1 MTRARATFG
10 LALLVLTG
18 ACKGGTE
25 SGPKD
30 PGQAVGDAA
39 ADTNLLHD
47 ANGAANEVIRN
58 AADCPAARAAITPAY
73 EKLDAIAPQLKTE
86 AGRVSLAAI
95 RKQVD
100 RIAELCPQ

>member
-1 MTRARATFG
+1 MSHVRAVLG
-10 LALLVLTG
+10 LVLVG
-18 ACKGGTE
+18 CLAACQGGSD
-25 SGPKD
+25 SGSKD

-39 ADTNLLHD
+39 TDTRLLHE

-58 AADCPAARAAITPAY
+58 ASDCPAARAAISPAY
-73 EKLDAIAPQLKTE
+73 ETLDKIAPQLKTE

-100 RIAELCPQ
+100 KIAELCPQ